1 MANKTKNVDLIKDVF
16 LHDNETIIYAIFG
29 AYKTKSLGKN
39 TIRHGVLAA
48 TDERIIFCAKRLS
61 GYDSEIFHYGKIS
74 TFELSKILMWNTI
87 SFIQVVIRFL

>member
-1 MANKTKNVDLIKDVF
+1 MANKTKNLDLIKDVF

-48 TDERIIFCAKRLS
+48 TDEKNNLLRK
-61 GYDSEIFHYGKIS
+61 
-74 TFELSKILMWNTI
+74 TI
-87 SFIQVVIRFL
+87 EWIRF